1 MIYDLI
7 SVLRRCVMVVEIQSE
22 SVKVQCLQEG
32 AMLHSLVKD
41 GVEYLWQGDPQ
52 YWAGQAPVCFPITG
66 VLRNAKAVAFGKPCV
81 MKRHGVARI
90 HPFEIAETG
99 ANYVSFLQCSDT
111 ETKKAFPFDYALEI
125 RYTVLKN
132 SITTRY
138 TVRNTGKDKL
148 PFVIG
153 GHPAFNCPLE
163 AGKAFEDYSV
173 EFCGAVDQ
181 KCLRPDVETGLID
194 ISKRYDVLDTP
205 NKIDL
210 DHSLFDLDAMV
221 FDHIKPKSAT
231 LSAGSR
237 GVRIDY
243 QDFDNL
249 LIWSSA
255 NGGNFV
261 ALEPWTGISTCSD
274 EDEIFEHKRGMTVLA
289 PGCEASFSFKITL
302 I

>member
-1 MIYDLI
+1 MI
-7 SVLRRCVMVVEIQSE
+7 VEIKSE
-22 SVKVQCLQEG
+22 NVKVQCLLEG

-41 GVEYLWQGDPQ
+41 EIEYLWQGDKK

-66 VLRNAKAVAFGKPCV
+66 VLRDSKAVAFGKPCE

-90 HPFEIAETG
+90 NPFEIREQG
-99 ANYVSFLQCSDT
+99 ANFVSFVQNSSE
-111 ETKKAFPFDYALEI
+111 ETKKAFPFDYSLEI

-132 SITTRY
+132 SVTTRY
-138 TVRNTGKDKL
+138 TVKNTGKDRL

-163 AGKAFEDYSV
+163 SGEKFEDYTV
-173 EFCGAVDQ
+173 EFSGAVNQ
-181 KCLRPDVETGLID
+181 KCLRPDVETGLVD
-194 ISKRYDVLDTP
+194 ISKRYDVLDAP
-205 NKIDL
+205 NKINL

-221 FDHIKPKSAT
+221 FDNIKPKSAV
-231 LSAGSR
+231 LSAGGR
-237 GVRIDY
+237 GVKIDY

-249 LIWSSA
+249 LVWSSS

-274 EDEIFEHKRGMTVLA
+274 EDSVFENKRGMTVLE
-289 PGCEASFSFKITL
+289 PDCEASFAFKITL

>member
-1 MIYDLI
+1 MI
-7 SVLRRCVMVVEIQSE
+7 VEIESE
-22 SVKVQCLQEG
+22 NVKVQCLLEG

-41 GVEYLWQGDPQ
+41 EIEYLWQGDKK

-66 VLRNAKAVAFGKPCV
+66 VLRDSKAVAFGKPCE

-90 HPFEIAETG
+90 NPFEIREQG
-99 ANYVSFLQCSDT
+99 ANFVSFIQNSSE
-111 ETKKAFPFDYALEI
+111 ETKKAFPFDYSLEI

-132 SITTRY
+132 SVTTRY
-138 TVRNTGKDKL
+138 TVKNTGKDRL

-163 AGKAFEDYSV
+163 SGEKFEDYTV
-173 EFCGAVDQ
+173 EFSGAVNQ
-181 KCLRPDVETGLID
+181 KCLRPDVETGLVD
-194 ISKRYDVLDTP
+194 ISKRYDVLDAP
-205 NKIDL
+205 NKINL

-221 FDHIKPKSAT
+221 FDNIKPKSAV
-231 LSAGSR
+231 LSAGGR
-237 GVRIDY
+237 GVKIDY

-249 LIWSSA
+249 LVWSSS

-274 EDEIFEHKRGMTVLA
+274 EDSVFENKRGMTVLE
-289 PGCEASFSFKITL
+289 PDCEASFAFKITL

>member
-7 SVLRRCVMVVEIQSE
+7 SVLGRCVMVVEIQSE

-66 VLRNAKAVAFGKPCV
+66 VLRNEKAVAFGKPCV

-90 HPFEIAETG
+90 HPFKIAETG

-132 SITTRY
+132 SVTTRY

-173 EFCGAVDQ
+173 EFCGAVDR

-231 LSAGSR
+231 LSAGGR

-274 EDEIFEHKRGMTVLA
+274 EGEIFEYKRGMTILD
-289 PGCEASFSFKITL
+289 PCCEASFSFKITL